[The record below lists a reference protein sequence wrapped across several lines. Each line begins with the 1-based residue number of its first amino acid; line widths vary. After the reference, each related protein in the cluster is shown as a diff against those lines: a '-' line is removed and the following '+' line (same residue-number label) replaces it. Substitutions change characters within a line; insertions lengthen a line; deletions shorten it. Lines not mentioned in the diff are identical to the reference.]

1 MRYMSVCL
9 MIRLSWLYYTEFDT
23 IVRPRARCTLPR
35 IRDETRKIHRM
46 VWGDVIV
53 TSHFEGRSMCVPW
66 NDRSI
71 RIRWVFI
78 QIHYTY
84 IHRIVVYHTTRHPE
98 HGGLSFFWR
107 GQRHTANGKHPYRI
121 YILDLYMLHYEHAV
135 RIEDVRKSILRV

>member
-1 MRYMSVCL
+1 
-9 MIRLSWLYYTEFDT
+9 
-23 IVRPRARCTLPR
+23 
-35 IRDETRKIHRM
+35 M

-98 HGGLSFFWR
+98 HGGLSFFGGGVKGTPR
-107 GQRHTANGKHPYRI
+107 TENTPMYI